1 MQDILSILQTLHRP
15 QLLMRAARIG
25 AVEYRR
31 SAHLPRLLGY
41 GRTPKTAAAL
51 LKLIEY
57 EDEDQLNIQRKS
69 GESAY
74 NLVRHLDVLIA
85 IVGEARILRASQPNG

>member
-1 MQDILSILQTLHRP
+1 MQDILSIMQTLHRP

-57 EDEDQLNIQRKS
+57 EDELNIQRKS

>member
-15 QLLMRAARIG
+15 QLLMRAAHIG
-25 AVEYRR
+25 AVEYKR

-41 GRTPKTAAAL
+41 GQMPKTTVAL
-51 LKLIEY
+51 LKLIEF
-57 EDEDQLNIQRKS
+57 EDELNTLRKS

-74 NLVRHLDVLIA
+74 NLVRHIDVLIA
-85 IVGEARILRASQPNG
+85 IVGEARILRASRPNG

>member
-57 EDEDQLNIQRKS
+57 EDELNIQRKS

>member
-1 MQDILSILQTLHRP
+1 
-15 QLLMRAARIG
+15 
-25 AVEYRR
+25 
-31 SAHLPRLLGY
+31 LLGY

-57 EDEDQLNIQRKS
+57 EDELNIQRKS

>member
-57 EDEDQLNIQRKS
+57 EDELNIQRKS

-85 IVGEARILRASQPNG
+85 IVGEARISRASHPNG

>member
-41 GRTPKTAAAL
+41 GRTPKTAATL
-51 LKLIEY
+51 LKLFEY
-57 EDEDQLNIQRKS
+57 EDELNIQRKS

>member
-57 EDEDQLNIQRKS
+57 EDELNIQRKS

-74 NLVRHLDVLIA
+74 NLVRHIDVLIA

>member
-57 EDEDQLNIQRKS
+57 EDELNIQRKP

-85 IVGEARILRASQPNG
+85 IVGEARISRASHPNG

>member
-51 LKLIEY
+51 LKLIED
-57 EDEDQLNIQRKS
+57 EDELNIQRKS

>member
-1 MQDILSILQTLHRP
+1 MQDISSILQTLHRP

-57 EDEDQLNIQRKS
+57 EDELNIQRKS

>member
-57 EDEDQLNIQRKS
+57 EDQLNIQRKS

>member
-1 MQDILSILQTLHRP
+1 MQDILSILQTLHCP

-57 EDEDQLNIQRKS
+57 EDELNIQRKS

>member
-15 QLLMRAARIG
+15 QLLMRAERIG

-57 EDEDQLNIQRKS
+57 EDELNIQRKS

-85 IVGEARILRASQPNG
+85 IVGEARILSASQPNG

>member
-31 SAHLPRLLGY
+31 SAHLPRFLRY

-57 EDEDQLNIQRKS
+57 EDELNIQRKS

>member
-15 QLLMRAARIG
+15 QLLIRTARIG
-25 AVEYRR
+25 AEEYRR

-41 GRTPKTAAAL
+41 GRTPKTAAAM

-57 EDEDQLNIQRKS
+57 DDELNIQRKS

-85 IVGEARILRASQPNG
+85 NVGEARILRASQPNG

>member
-41 GRTPKTAAAL
+41 GRIPKTAAAL

-57 EDEDQLNIQRKS
+57 EDELNIQCKS
-69 GESAY
+69 GESAH
-74 NLVRHLDVLIA
+74 NLVRHLDDLIA